1 MDPLGVG
8 DTHYSKKKANNPM
21 FSHTASQGGSNT
33 PPRNKYYDSNGVPN
47 APNKYTMAMSNPSQ
61 NANIQNGY
69 DYSNGDLNQ
78 NYPSYGNMPPG
89 GNNNPNTYK
98 TGGIL
103 GKTFLKPRHTGS
115 PPAQPQPSTFFPK
128 KSNTT
133 PKLLNNSNPN
143 IPASSSL
150 YNLGMNSSSSSLQN
164 QHLYASS
171 PNLASNTIG
180 TNNSNNPQSKLTHD
194 YGLFSKK
201 QQKKGGGRPKLP
213 QEQITGTTEIIDFSD
228 ILNDPDHVPVECV
241 SLPVLQSASSSQNLT
256 KEIYNPN
263 INQTELVSS
272 WRPPPSW
279 DVKLDDISS
288 SPNDNIQESL
298 SLPGHNDGN
307 KFSYS
312 SNTNPEMNI
321 AHSNSIN
328 KDTESLTPE
337 DIYYD
342 NHNFN
347 NNKIEEDQ
355 QNYIRVFKTDLTF
368 TTVKCN
374 LNDNAD
380 YVCKKVAAK
389 FFINDYNKYNLV
401 VIRNKLERIIKP
413 NECPLLMQRRWL
425 ERLGYTA
432 LDKLNLQGR
441 EDNSYCYRFIFK
453 EIQIGREISPNYWK
467 NPEVKD
473 NPHIK
478 LAGFGL
484 TILPVYLYQNASEII
499 SLDLSRNLN
508 IQELHLDLTPSLTSL
523 KLLSLSHNRIHNFPR
538 NIHCITT
545 LTHINLSFNRIRTLE
560 HTGIEQ
566 LRNLL
571 VLELQC
577 NLIEEIPESLAKG
590 CQRLQYI
597 NLSNNRIKTIPV
609 SLFHNLRRVLH
620 HLDISFNRLVG
631 KLPPKIGELEVLEI
645 LRLNGNRMDGD
656 LPKRL
661 SECLQLRELDLRGNR
676 FGSIL
681 SYDQDGTEILTE
693 TENYAQS
700 MEVLSEC
707 KKLEILLLDGNP
719 IRWIGKMSAIEDI
732 QVEMNSNV
740 DPSKFIDFPV
750 LKIFSMS
757 YRLSTGNQKPMIFRI
772 TNITGTL
779 TELNLS
785 FCGLEILPN
794 NFFTKLT
801 GIERLILDGN
811 RLRELPYFSSSV
823 RVHQKEIRQIGPF
836 RMRHLSVYYN
846 HLMALPDDIG
856 ELVELEYLDVRSNH
870 LKTLPDS
877 IWQCGKLRSINA
889 TSNQLEQFPIPIN
902 DENDSTSV
910 NTGMTETTLVPR
922 RQRRMTSNISI
933 QAFPPLSFSLL
944 ALFVADNHLTE
955 DLCLALFF
963 MPNLIV
969 LNASYNDI
977 ADITSWLDCAPPTPL
992 VDQAYS
998 YKNVGVQIPASWY
1011 SHLQE
1016 LYLSGNNIAT
1026 LPGEIEKLRNLSWLF
1041 LDNNKL
1047 STIPG
1052 EVAKL
1057 NKLCAFDVGGQG
1069 GGRGE
1074 GSGLRYN
1081 INNWPYDWNWSW
1093 NLELKY
1099 LNLSGNKRLEIT
1111 PNTHNQKV
1119 IPFDK
1124 DSRKL
1129 MGSSNKVDLPS
1140 RHQASGY
1147 NPFGGYD
1154 KNDMNNQSM
1163 NISPSQRKSLSNFTT
1178 LTNLRMLGLMDVT
1191 CLMVQ
1196 IPDENDQRRIRT
1208 TSSEIPQTGIPGG
1221 IIKYGISD
1229 TLCRFASENTR
1240 RESIYISREQINNVR
1255 DSTYFANTAAISVIP
1270 KEKYFLGVWDV
1281 VIPQFRNMDN
1291 ESLFGIFDGR
1301 GTEDGTKLAEY
1312 LFRLFAGDFQAEL
1325 KKVEETLIKERE
1337 KNNQMRG
1344 HNPRVKE
1351 PIVLDS
1357 NSIKSAIRR
1366 TFLGLNKELGEKFRT
1381 SVPNR
1386 NHNDRINGYTEEE
1399 DNEQFGCSAVI
1410 VYMVG
1415 DRKRESCTLYVA
1427 NVGDGTCILSKAGGN
1442 AQVISRSFKVGNV
1455 MDWAS
1460 SRVYDQN
1467 QKVNSSALSTYSMES
1482 HRTIQHS
1489 LNSSQGSLTGNVY
1502 TSSTSDSPKFISG
1515 LGDEMERIQNAGGW
1529 ITNDGLVNG
1538 KADVTRAFGY
1548 FDCLGSLN
1556 ANPWIVK
1563 MELDFGDNGPSG
1575 IPMNSNNGPSIH
1587 LTPESDKHDDEAADI
1602 KLKLGHNSSDEF
1614 LVLVNGAVLDAI
1626 RCGADSN
1633 NDSPGFSL
1641 CTLDDTAQI
1650 IVDIARSALSNEGQK
1665 RNKGNY
1671 QYQGLGKNVR
1681 STTGWGA
1688 AATKIRDVALSHGAY
1703 GARNSI
1709 NPNQKVKSSG
1719 GMMVMILGLKD
1730 LVETASRW
1738 MGTRRGSTE
1747 TGSDSLELLNL
1758 KRLGSDG
1765 KLGIKNKVG
1774 EAMSIPPSIEPPTG
1788 QLALVFTDIKNS
1800 TALWETNPIDMR
1812 NSIKLHSM
1820 RMRSLLKQ
1828 YGGYE
1833 VKTEGDSFMV
1843 SFADLMSAINWCID
1857 VQNELIKIDWPK
1869 NILESDGGEE
1879 IWWDTINSEPYYDD
1893 YDDED
1898 LDDEIDEDDELD
1910 EDEND
1915 SLIEQ
1920 DIPLDTKIEMKK
1932 KNGIVLLFRGLCVR
1946 MGIHYGTPLCEM
1958 DPTTGRM
1965 DYFGPM
1971 VNRAA
1976 RICSAAQGGQIF
1988 ISSEVI
1994 REVTKSKGGDPSLL
2008 RMSDTLDEKIAD
2020 SMNINAWI
2028 IGEKKLKG
2036 LETPEVLHV
2045 IYPKQYHLRHEYFTW
2060 VQNNEKQDDKPI
2072 NPVLPISIPGNLS
2085 TPENKELA
2093 RIDRNYVQTLGNL
2106 CLRLEFLAVNA
2117 QNIYFNKQNF
2127 DERIPVY
2134 PYLINSSSISIPLDA
2149 TEEELTAALEGIA
2162 IRIENSVSILY
2173 LIQNSPLN
2181 RIFKTLSSFIDINP
2195 NQILSAL
2202 QEYVLAMKERDER
2215 LERIRNER
2223 RDRERRL
2230 KNRASKA
2237 NT

>member
-1 MDPLGVG
+1 MDPLGIG
-8 DTHYSKKKANNPM
+8 DTHLSKKKANNPI
-21 FSHTASQGGSNT
+21 FSHTTGQSNPNT
-33 PPRNKYYDSNGVPN
+33 PPPRKQYYDGTGASSS
-47 APNKYTMAMSNPSQ
+47 NKYTMTMGNPNS

-69 DYSNGDLNQ
+69 DYNSGDMNQ
-78 NYPSYGNMPPG
+78 NYLPYGNMPISS
-89 GNNNPNTYK
+89 NNPNNPNAYK
-98 TGGIL
+98 SSGIL
-103 GKTFLKPRHTGS
+103 GKNFLKPRHNGS
-115 PPAQPQPSTFFPK
+115 PPTQIQSTSNHYPK
-128 KSNTT
+128 KSVSSS
-133 PKLLNNSNPN
+133 KSSLNSSASNINSS
-143 IPASSSL
+143 ASSL
-150 YNLGMNSSSSSLQN
+150 YALMSVNTPNIQN
-164 QHLYASS
+164 QHFYASS
-171 PNLASNTIG
+171 PNLTSNTV
-180 TNNSNNPQSKLTHD
+180 NSGSSSGIQQSKSIHD
-194 YGLFSKK
+194 YGIFKK
-201 QQKKGGGRPKLP
+201 KERPKLP
-213 QEQITGTTEIIDFSD
+213 QEQETSGTTDVVDFSD
-228 ILNDPDHVPVECV
+228 FMSDPNHVPLECV
-241 SLPVLQSASSSQNLT
+241 SLPALANQSSSQNLNRGDGLQQ
-256 KEIYNPN
+256 IYNPN
-263 INQTELVSS
+263 MNQTIMTSS
-272 WRPPPSW
+272 WEPPDSW
-279 DVKLDDISS
+279 DVKIDEPLPMKDIL
-288 SPNDNIQESL
+288 QESL
-298 SLPGHNDGN
+298 GTQGHNDIN
-307 KFSYS
+307 KFS
-312 SNTNPEMNI
+312 NTNQELSVI
-321 AHSNSIN
+321 HSGSI
-328 KDTESLTPE
+328 KDTESFQTPE

-342 NHNFN
+342 NHYSNV
-347 NNKIEEDQ
+347 KIEEDQ
-355 QNYIRVFKTDLTF
+355 KYNYIRVFKTDLTF
-368 TTVKCN
+368 TTVMCY
-374 LNDNAD
+374 LNSNAD

-413 NECPLLMQRRWL
+413 NEYPLLMQKRWL
-425 ERLGYTA
+425 ERLGYTSQ
-432 LDKLNLQGR
+432 DKLDLQGR

-453 EIQIGREISPNYWK
+453 EIQIGREISPNHWK
-467 NPEVKD
+467 KPEVKD
-473 NPHIK
+473 NPHIN

-484 TILPVYLYQNASEII
+484 TILPVYLFQNASEII

-508 IQELHLDLTPSLTSL
+508 IQELHSDLTPSLTSL
-523 KLLSLSHNRIHNFPR
+523 KSLSLSHNRIHNFPR
-538 NIHCITT
+538 NVHCITT
-545 LTHINLSFNRIRTLE
+545 LTHLNLSFNRIRTLE
-560 HTGIEQ
+560 HTGIEH

-577 NLIEEIPESLAKG
+577 NLIEDIPESIAKG

-597 NLSNNRIKTIPV
+597 SLSNNRIKSIPI
-609 SLFHNLRRVLH
+609 SLFHNLRRVLRH
-620 HLDISFNRLVG
+620 IDISFNRLIG
-631 KLPPKIGELEVLEI
+631 KLPPEIGELEVLEI

-656 LPKRL
+656 IPKRL

-676 FGSIL
+676 FGSIVT
-681 SYDQDGTEILTE
+681 YDQDGTEILTE
-693 TENYAQS
+693 TENYAQT

-719 IRWIGKMSAIEDI
+719 IRWIGKMSAVEDV
-732 QVEMNSNV
+732 QHEMSTNI

-750 LKIFSMS
+750 LKRFSMS
-757 YRLSTGNQKPMIFRI
+757 YRISIGNQKPMIFRI
-772 TNITGTL
+772 TNLTGTL
-779 TELNLS
+779 SELNIS

-811 RLRELPYFSSSV
+811 HLSELPNFSSSV

-836 RMRHLSVYYN
+836 RMRHLSIYYN
-846 HLMALPDDIG
+846 RLMALPDDIG
-856 ELVELEYLDVRSNH
+856 ELVELEYLDVRSNN

-902 DENDSTSV
+902 DENDTVSV
-910 NTGMTETTLVPR
+910 NTAITDATLVAR
-922 RQRRMTSNISI
+922 RQRRMTTNISI

-944 ALFVADNHLTE
+944 ALFLADNRLTE
-955 DLCLALFF
+955 DLCLALYF
-963 MPNLIV
+963 MPNLVV

-992 VDQAYS
+992 VEQP
-998 YKNVGVQIPASWY
+998 YKSSRAQTPANWF

-1016 LYLSGNNIAT
+1016 LYLSGNNIVT
-1026 LPGEIEKLRNLSWLF
+1026 LPGEIEKLHNLSWLF

-1057 NKLCAFDVGGQG
+1057 KKLCAFDVGGQG

-1111 PNTHNQKV
+1111 PNAHNQKL

-1124 DSRKL
+1124 DNKRL
-1129 MGSSNKVDLPS
+1129 MGSMNKIDLPS
-1140 RHQASGY
+1140 RHQAAGY
-1147 NPFGGYD
+1147 NPYG
-1154 KNDMNNQSM
+1154 NDLDQNQAM
-1163 NISPSQRKSLSNFTT
+1163 NISISQRKSLSNFTT
-1178 LTNLRMLGLMDVT
+1178 LTNLSMLGLMDVT

-1229 TLCRFASENTR
+1229 TLCRFASEAAR
-1240 RESIYISREQINNVR
+1240 RESLYISRDHSNNVR
-1255 DSTYFANTAAISVIP
+1255 DSTYITNTAIGVIP
-1270 KEKYFLGVWDV
+1270 KEKYFLGIWDV

-1325 KKVEETLIKERE
+1325 KKVEESLIKER
-1337 KNNQMRG
+1337 NQMKG
-1344 HNPRVKE
+1344 HSRNKE

-1381 SVPNR
+1381 SVSNK
-1386 NHNDRINGYTEEE
+1386 NHSDYKNYNE
-1399 DNEQFGCSAVI
+1399 DDDDELFGCSAVI

-1415 DRKRESCTLYVA
+1415 DRKKENCSLYVA

-1467 QKVNSSALSTYSMES
+1467 KVNSSSLSTYSMES
-1482 HRTIQHS
+1482 HRTVQHS

-1502 TSSTSDSPKFISG
+1502 TSSNSDSPKFISG

-1529 ITNDGLVNG
+1529 ITSDGLVNG
-1538 KADVTRAFGY
+1538 KTDVTRAFGY
-1548 FDCLGSLN
+1548 FNCLGSLN

-1563 MELDFGDNGPSG
+1563 MELDFGDNNQSG
-1575 IPMNSNNGPSIH
+1575 NVVH

-1602 KLKLGHNSSDEF
+1602 KLKLGQNHSDEF

-1626 RCGADSN
+1626 RCGADAN
-1633 NDSPGFSL
+1633 NNETPGFSL
-1641 CTLDDTAQI
+1641 STLDDTAQV
-1650 IVDIARSALSNEGQK
+1650 IVDIARSALGNESSK
-1665 RNKGNY
+1665 RSKGTY
-1671 QYQGLGKNVR
+1671 QYQGIGKNTR
-1681 STTGWGA
+1681 STTGWGS

-1703 GARNSI
+1703 GARTTI
-1709 NPNQKVKSSG
+1709 NANQKVKSSK
-1719 GMMVMILGLKD
+1719 GMMVMVLGLRD
-1730 LVETASRW
+1730 LVETAQRW
-1738 MGTRRGSTE
+1738 MGARRGSTE
-1747 TGSDSLELLNL
+1747 TGSDSLELMNL
-1758 KRLGSDG
+1758 KRRGSDVALKMKKG
-1765 KLGIKNKVG
+1765 D
-1774 EAMSIPPSIEPPTG
+1774 MSIPPSIEPPTG

-1800 TALWETNPIDMR
+1800 TALWETHAIAMR
-1812 NSIKLHSM
+1812 NSIKLHNL
-1820 RMRSLLKQ
+1820 RMRALLKQ

-1833 VKTEGDSFMV
+1833 VKTDGDSFMV
-1843 SFADLMSAINWCID
+1843 SFVDLMSAIQWCLD
-1857 VQNELIKIDWPK
+1857 VQTELLKIDWPK
-1869 NILESDGGEE
+1869 EILESEDGEE
-1879 IWWDTINSEPYYDD
+1879 VWWDTINSEPVFNDEYL
-1893 YDDED
+1893 DDED
-1898 LDDEIDEDDELD
+1898 TDNDMDDDINEDDE
-1910 EDEND
+1910 
-1915 SLIEQ
+1915 
-1920 DIPLDTKIEMKK
+1920 DIYQEKEELPLETRIAMRK
-1932 KNGIVLLFRGLCVR
+1932 KNDIVLLFRGLCVR
-1946 MGIHYGTPLCEM
+1946 MGIHYGTPLCEK

-1971 VNRAA
+1971 VNRAS

-1994 REVTKSKGGDPSLL
+1994 KEVTKRKGGDLSQL
-2008 RMSDTLDEKIAD
+2008 RMSDTLDEKITD
-2020 SMNINAWI
+2020 SMNIKTWI

-2045 IYPKQYHLRHEYFTW
+2045 MYPKQYYLRHEYFTLM
-2060 VQNNEKQDDKPI
+2060 QNRKQESGNNTGNLMDIRMNPIDI
-2072 NPVLPISIPGNLS
+2072 NPM
-2085 TPENKELA
+2085 KEH
-2093 RIDRNYVQTLGNL
+2093 RSSEPTTIDRNYVQTLGNL

-2117 QNIYFNKQNF
+2117 QNICFNNQNF

-2134 PYLINSSSISIPLDA
+2134 PYLINSSSISIPLEA
-2149 TEEELTAALEGIA
+2149 TEKELTAALEGIA
-2162 IRIENSVSILY
+2162 IRIENAVSILY
-2173 LIQNSPLN
+2173 LIQSSPLN
-2181 RIFKTLSSFIDINP
+2181 RILKTLGSYIDVNP

-2223 RDRERRL
+2223 RERERRI

-2237 NT
+2237 ANTSI

>member
-1 MDPLGVG
+1 M
-8 DTHYSKKKANNPM
+8 
-21 FSHTASQGGSNT
+21 
-33 PPRNKYYDSNGVPN
+33 
-47 APNKYTMAMSNPSQ
+47 
-61 NANIQNGY
+61 
-69 DYSNGDLNQ
+69 
-78 NYPSYGNMPPG
+78 
-89 GNNNPNTYK
+89 
-98 TGGIL
+98 
-103 GKTFLKPRHTGS
+103 
-115 PPAQPQPSTFFPK
+115 
-128 KSNTT
+128 
-133 PKLLNNSNPN
+133 
-143 IPASSSL
+143 
-150 YNLGMNSSSSSLQN
+150 
-164 QHLYASS
+164 
-171 PNLASNTIG
+171 
-180 TNNSNNPQSKLTHD
+180 
-194 YGLFSKK
+194 
-201 QQKKGGGRPKLP
+201 QQ
-213 QEQITGTTEIIDFSD
+213 
-228 ILNDPDHVPVECV
+228 
-241 SLPVLQSASSSQNLT
+241 
-256 KEIYNPN
+256 IYNPN
-263 INQTELVSS
+263 MNQTKMISS
-272 WRPPPSW
+272 WKDMIPDSW
-279 DVKLDDISS
+279 NVNKVDDIGLPSNENFQDS
-288 SPNDNIQESL
+288 HSL
-298 SLPGHNDGN
+298 SGHNDMN
-307 KFSYS
+307 KYGHNNN
-312 SNTNPEMNI
+312 SNREMNLV
-321 AHSNSIN
+321 HSGSIN
-328 KDTESLTPE
+328 KDTESFTPE

-342 NHNFN
+342 NHIFN
-347 NNKIEEDQ
+347 NSKFEEDQ
-355 QNYIRVFKTDLTF
+355 KFNYIRVFKTDLTF
-368 TTVKCN
+368 TTVKCY
-374 LNDNAD
+374 LNTTAEN
-380 YVCKKVAAK
+380 VCRTVAAK
-389 FFINDYNKYNLV
+389 FFINNYNKYNLV
-401 VIRNKLERIIKP
+401 VIRNKLERIIKS
-413 NECPLLMQRRWL
+413 NEYPLLMQKRWL

-432 LDKLNLQGR
+432 QDKLDLQGR

-473 NPHIK
+473 NPHIN
-478 LAGFGL
+478 LSGFGL
-484 TILPVYLYQNASEII
+484 TILPVYLFQNAQEII
-499 SLDLSRNLN
+499 SLDLSKNLN
-508 IQELHLDLTPSLTSL
+508 IQELDSDLTPSLTSL
-523 KLLSLSHNRIHNFPR
+523 KSLSLSHNRIHSFPR
-538 NIHCITT
+538 NVHCITT

-560 HTGIEQ
+560 DSGIEH

-577 NLIEEIPESLAKG
+577 NLIEEIPESIARG

-597 NLSNNRIKTIPV
+597 SLSNNRIKTIPV

-631 KLPPKIGELEVLEI
+631 KLPPEIGELEVLEI

-676 FGSIL
+676 FGSIM
-681 SYDQDGTEILTE
+681 SFDQDGTEILTE
-693 TENYAQS
+693 TENYAQT

-719 IRWIGKMSAIEDI
+719 IRWIGKMSAIEDV
-732 QVEMNSNV
+732 QHEMNANV
-740 DPSKFIDFPV
+740 DPAKFIDFPV
-750 LKIFSMS
+750 LKKFSMS

-772 TNITGTL
+772 TNVTGTL

-811 RLRELPYFSSSV
+811 RFRELPFFSSSV

-836 RMRHLSVYYN
+836 RMRHLSLYYN

-902 DENDSTSV
+902 EENDTVSI
-910 NTGMTETTLVPR
+910 NTGTSEATLVAR

-933 QAFPPLSFSLL
+933 QAFPPLSFSLS

-963 MPNLIV
+963 MPNLVI

-992 VDQAYS
+992 VDQAYG
-998 YKNVGVQIPASWY
+998 YKTTRVQVPASWY

-1016 LYLSGNNIAT
+1016 LYLSGNNIVT

-1111 PNTHNQKV
+1111 QNVHNQKV

-1124 DSRKL
+1124 DNKKL
-1129 MGSSNKVDLPS
+1129 MGSSNKIDLPS

-1147 NPFGGYD
+1147 NPFGSYD
-1154 KNDMNNQSM
+1154 RNDINQNNQAM
-1163 NISPSQRKSLSNFTT
+1163 NISLSQRKSLSNFTT
-1178 LTNLRMLGLMDVT
+1178 LTNLSMLGLMDVT

-1229 TLCRFASENTR
+1229 TLCRFASETTR

-1255 DSTYFANTAAISVIP
+1255 DSTYFANTAAIGVIP
-1270 KEKYFLGVWDV
+1270 KEKYFLGIWDV

-1325 KKVEETLIKERE
+1325 KKVEEALLKERDR
-1337 KNNQMRG
+1337 NNQMRG
-1344 HNPRVKE
+1344 QYPRTKE

-1386 NHNDRINGYTEEE
+1386 NHNEYNSYSEEE

-1410 VYMVG
+1410 VYLVG
-1415 DRKRESCTLYVA
+1415 DRKKESCTLYVA

-1455 MDWAS
+1455 MDWS
-1460 SRVYDQN
+1460 STRVYDQN
-1467 QKVNSSALSTYSMES
+1467 QKVNSSALSTYSLES

-1489 LNSSQGSLTGNVY
+1489 LNSSQSSLTGNVY

-1529 ITNDGLVNG
+1529 ITSDGLVNG

-1563 MELDFGDNGPSG
+1563 MELDFGDNNM
-1575 IPMNSNNGPSIH
+1575 PMGNNNGPSIH

-1602 KLKLGHNSSDEF
+1602 KLKLGNNHSDEF

-1626 RCGADSN
+1626 RSGADAN
-1633 NDSPGFSL
+1633 NDTPGFSL

-1665 RNKGNY
+1665 RTKGNF
-1671 QYQGLGKNVR
+1671 QYQGLGKNVK
-1681 STTGWGA
+1681 STTGWGS

-1709 NPNQKVKSSG
+1709 NTNQKVKSSK
-1719 GMMVMILGLKD
+1719 GMMVMVLGLKD

-1747 TGSDSLELLNL
+1747 TGSDSLDIMSL
-1758 KRLGSDG
+1758 KRRGSDNTM
-1765 KLGIKNKVG
+1765 KLSIKSKVS
-1774 EAMSIPPSIEPPTG
+1774 ESLSIPPSIEPPTG

-1800 TALWETNPIDMR
+1800 TALWETHAIAMR

-1843 SFADLMSAINWCID
+1843 SFADLMPAINWCID

-1869 NILESDGGEE
+1869 EILESEDGEE
-1879 IWWDTINSEPYYDD
+1879 IWWDTINSEPYYDED
-1893 YDDED
+1893 DDLDDEDDED
-1898 LDDEIDEDDELD
+1898 LDDEDLDDELND
-1910 EDEND
+1910 EDEED
-1915 SLIEQ
+1915 DMMYQMKEE
-1920 DIPLDTKIEMKK
+1920 IPLETRIEMKK

-1958 DPTTGRM
+1958 DPTTTRM

-1971 VNRAA
+1971 VNRAS

-1988 ISSEVI
+1988 ISSEVV
-1994 REVTKSKGGDPSLL
+1994 REVTKRKGGDPSLL

-2060 VQNNEKQDDKPI
+2060 MQKKLDGGGIPKEVIGPRKDPIII
-2072 NPVLPISIPGNLS
+2072 NPGF
-2085 TPENKELA
+2085 ENPKPD

-2117 QNIYFNKQNF
+2117 QNICFNNQNF

-2134 PYLINSSSISIPLDA
+2134 PYLINSSSISIPVEA

-2162 IRIENSVSILY
+2162 IRIENAVSILY

-2181 RIFKTLSSFIDINP
+2181 RIFKTLASFIDVKP

-2215 LERIRNER
+2215 LERIRSER
-2223 RDRERRL
+2223 RERERRL

-2237 NT
+2237 NTSI